1 MKRKKIQNEYKQY
14 CRKSRESSLEK
25 SRSKSKLAKLRES
38 EKERD
43 EVDSFA
49 YLMQK
54 HKQVYNMPTLLS
66 QKQRYQ
72 YSAFNLLKEPS
83 YQDLPSLRNMKEM
96 NNSDISMTMKVN
108 GDTSMILPYE
118 DPYKQ
123 HAQTEKK
130 DL

>member
-1 MKRKKIQNEYKQY
+1 
-14 CRKSRESSLEK
+14 
-25 SRSKSKLAKLRES
+25 
-38 EKERD
+38 
-43 EVDSFA
+43 
-49 YLMQK
+49 
-54 HKQVYNMPTLLS
+54 
-66 QKQRYQ
+66 
-72 YSAFNLLKEPS
+72 
-83 YQDLPSLRNMKEM
+83 MKEM